1 MNKSLEKNYFNSVV
15 DELFLQHKY
24 HIHKLIGFSHFKTN
38 ETLHVNEINYEINYD
53 IKPQLDIIFYNS
65 KFEKINYDNSINI
78 SFFKNYIKE
87 YLLLNNRSLRKLD
100 KNIPELNKINF
111 NNYKITIEMVIN
123 NQLSES
129 NVNKSYPISYNYNY
143 ESKYLKYKNKYL
155 LLKNQVGGWACPCGQ
170 PVNNN
175 LVRCPISRHNNF
187 VEFNRR
193 LNVAPLV
200 LSPQFIN
207 KVQDTFNFGNLDLVR
222 ASENSTLTN
231 IITLP
236 QINLDWIPMFDE
248 PEIRLLELF
257 IIYIYILNYEHT
269 NVNLNNREFIAL
281 ALQKLVHNSGSNFN
295 NFHQHIRPNIR
306 PIFNRITSGL
316 LYITDQQI
324 NILETLF
331 QTPLARV
338 IACKNNNT
346 YFDGTPYDY
355 INNFLTISNTMP
367 NIATQDREDYDFN
380 ISIQNRITQPF
391 NLTKFLNNTW
401 RNEILLEHIFN
412 LNEFHNSMGWETI
425 NLLLNFAEKLGSN
438 FSNIKTIQFI
448 HSYLHTLD
456 KLNFDIPLDDRIDT
470 QYSLN
475 NLRSRLRGLT
485 NTEINQLE
493 LALNINCSGYLLK
506 NNVGEFYYPN
516 NRQWYIKLSLT
527 IKKRAVYDDP
537 TPFLLDELF
546 IMNQPTPT
554 TRTSFCIGKIRP
566 A

>member
-155 LLKNQVGGWACPCGQ
+155 LLKNQVGGWAWACPCGQ

-175 LVRCPISRHNNF
+175 LVRCPTSGHNNF
-187 VEFNRR
+187 VQFNRR

-207 KVQDTFNFGNLDLVR
+207 KARDIFVNGNLNLVR

-248 PEIRLLELF
+248 PEIRHLERF
-257 IIYIYILNYEHT
+257 IISIYLENYKLTHGLLFNE
-269 NVNLNNREFIAL
+269 NLISEVLHIMFA
-281 ALQKLVHNSGSNFN
+281 QSGSGLN
-295 NFHQHIRPNIR
+295 NFHQYIRLNIINYCR
-306 PIFNRITSGL
+306 VSK
-316 LYITDQQI
+316 QI
-324 NILETLF
+324 NVSDQVRDQLVTVF
-331 QTPLARV
+331 STPLLLV
-338 IACKNNNT
+338 IACKNANT
-346 YFDGTPYDY
+346 YFNG
-355 INNFLTISNTMP
+355 
-367 NIATQDREDYDFN
+367 
-380 ISIQNRITQPF
+380 
-391 NLTKFLNNTW
+391 
-401 RNEILLEHIFN
+401 
-412 LNEFHNSMGWETI
+412 
-425 NLLLNFAEKLGSN
+425 
-438 FSNIKTIQFI
+438 
-448 HSYLHTLD
+448 
-456 KLNFDIPLDDRIDT
+456 
-470 QYSLN
+470 
-475 NLRSRLRGLT
+475 
-485 NTEINQLE
+485 
-493 LALNINCSGYLLK
+493 
-506 NNVGEFYYPN
+506 
-516 NRQWYIKLSLT
+516 
-527 IKKRAVYDDP
+527 
-537 TPFLLDELF
+537 
-546 IMNQPTPT
+546 
-554 TRTSFCIGKIRP
+554 
-566 A
+566 

>member
-78 SFFKNYIKE
+78 NFFKNYIKE

-123 NQLSES
+123 NQLGGSKENNSDSES
-129 NVNKSYPISYNYNY
+129 YK
-143 ESKYLKYKNKYL
+143 SKYLKYKNKYL

-170 PVNNN
+170 PVNNK
-175 LVRCPISRHNNF
+175 LVRCPICGHNNF
-187 VEFNRR
+187 VEFNNR

-207 KVQDTFNFGNLDLVR
+207 KVQNTFNFGNLDLVR

-236 QINLDWIPMFDE
+236 GINLDWIPMYDE
-248 PEIRLLELF
+248 PEIRILELF
-257 IIYIYILNYEHT
+257 IIYIYILNYEHV
-269 NVNLNNREFIAL
+269 NGNLNNRESIAK
-281 ALQKLVHNSGSNFN
+281 ALQKLVYNLGSNFN
-295 NFHQHIRPNIR
+295 NFHQHIRLNIR
-306 PIFNRITSGL
+306 PIFNRITMGL
-316 LYITDQQI
+316 LYITDQEI

-331 QTPLARV
+331 QTPLDQV
-338 IACKNNNT
+338 ITCKNNNT

-355 INNFLTISNTMP
+355 INNFLTITGRMP
-367 NIATQDREDYDFN
+367 NIATQTRTQYDFN
-380 ISIQNRITQPF
+380 ISIQNRITQQF
-391 NLTKFLNNTW
+391 NLNKFLNNTW

-438 FSNIKTIQFI
+438 FSNMKTIQFI

-456 KLNFDIPLDDRIDT
+456 KLNFDLPRDDRLDT

-475 NLRSRLRGLT
+475 NLRSRLIGLT
-485 NTEINQLE
+485 NPEKNQLE

-506 NNVGEFYYPN
+506 NNAGEFYYPN
-516 NRQWYIKLSLT
+516 NRQWYIKLPLT
-527 IKKRAVYDDP
+527 IKKRAIYQNA

-546 IMNQPTPT
+546 IMPQSIPT
-554 TRTSFCIGKIRP
+554 TRTSFCIGKIMP